1 MSDRPILSISILC
14 SGRGKTTKQCLDS
27 LHSLRKKVSNELII
41 VDTGC
46 DEEMLGLLRTYTD
59 IIIPFEWCN
68 DFSKAR
74 NVGMDAAKGEWFMY
88 LDDDEWFLDTDE
100 IEEFFTS
107 GNYKNY
113 YYACYIQRNYM
124 SLNKELVTD
133 SWVSRMVCMKNN
145 PRFVSSIHEYF
156 YPLYDPYIL
165 LHSAVGHFGYCFAN
179 RAEERAHAK
188 RNIPLL
194 LDMIKKRRREVRW
207 WTHLLQEYRSTDEY
221 AKLEECCLDGIKEF
235 KNDSTPNTNRER
247 GAFYCGAL
255 ESEIK
260 TCFYEEAEKNFR
272 KFVADRRNTDYCQ
285 ARLYNLGAEIY
296 YKKGDYKEAVRCA
309 EKYVEYYELLLKDER
324 KQQEEIAFFV
334 QFALEDSGRNSLFCI
349 YIVAAMRLGDT
360 SIFRKY
366 FDIFEWDGPLV
377 LYEHFTD
384 DLIDALSEVPYDE
397 ELVPLLETMAKRP
410 GYSYLWDAIK
420 KLETAGKESE
430 AGKKKFNQIAQDFM
444 GVDAPYY
451 YLWYMKIL
459 YAAHIGEAEQMPAYF
474 RRLFGCVADV
484 FQLDKKIYDIA
495 EEYGIDLWECFE
507 SIQFDNWKIGVD
519 SFFEN
524 SEFSLK
530 KSMETYVERIKPA
543 EMTEKSLVRY
553 EYFSMK
559 AAEAK
564 VVQRYAE
571 DSFYDMQDRFRIFT
585 EKTLSFYRKYFK
597 ESAFEGEMPL
607 LPKACRVA
615 AKWQHVIQGQLDN
628 DREKVTRYLKEC
640 IGLFPDLDD
649 SIRFYVRCYAAS
661 EELKLDAKEKEA
673 KEANAQ
679 MRTLA
684 IQVKAK
690 IPGLLAQGMANEAY
704 QILQQLKTLVP
715 DDEELPELEKRI
727 IARM

>member
-1 MSDRPILSISILC
+1 
-14 SGRGKTTKQCLDS
+14 
-27 LHSLRKKVSNELII
+27 
-41 VDTGC
+41 
-46 DEEMLGLLRTYTD
+46 
-59 IIIPFEWCN
+59 
-68 DFSKAR
+68 
-74 NVGMDAAKGEWFMY
+74 
-88 LDDDEWFLDTDE
+88 
-100 IEEFFTS
+100 
-107 GNYKNY
+107 
-113 YYACYIQRNYM
+113 
-124 SLNKELVTD
+124 
-133 SWVSRMVCMKNN
+133 MVY
-145 PRFVSSIHEYF
+145 E
-156 YPLYDPYIL
+156 DP
-165 LHSAVGHFGYCFAN
+165 V
-179 RAEERAHAK
+179 
-188 RNIPLL
+188 
-194 LDMIKKRRREVRW
+194 
-207 WTHLLQEYRSTDEY
+207 
-221 AKLEECCLDGIKEF
+221 
-235 KNDSTPNTNRER
+235 
-247 GAFYCGAL
+247 CGAPWGGGTDAC
-255 ESEIK
+255 I
-260 TCFYEEAEKNFR
+260 FQAAFR
-272 KFVADRRNTDYCQ
+272 
-285 ARLYNLGAEIY
+285 L
-296 YKKGDYKEAVRCA
+296 
-309 EKYVEYYELLLKDER
+309 
-324 KQQEEIAFFV
+324 
-334 QFALEDSGRNSLFCI
+334 
-349 YIVAAMRLGDT
+349 
-360 SIFRKY
+360 
-366 FDIFEWDGPLV
+366 
-377 LYEHFTD
+377 
-384 DLIDALSEVPYDE
+384 
-397 ELVPLLETMAKRP
+397 
-410 GYSYLWDAIK
+410 
-420 KLETAGKESE
+420 
-430 AGKKKFNQIAQDFM
+430 
-444 GVDAPYY
+444 
-451 YLWYMKIL
+451 
-459 YAAHIGEAEQMPAYF
+459 
-474 RRLFGCVADV
+474 ADV

-597 ESAFEGEMPL
+597 ESAFEGEMSL